1 MSCDQMAN
9 VISAFGREIGV
20 ALQVDPTG
28 YCCLSA
34 KNNLEIHLK
43 FNPYFDGVI
52 FYSEIGEVP
61 EMAKKNVFLFFN
73 HENASLEGSGFTFSY
88 SQDSGQIGVACLLPS
103 RFIEL
108 EHFKTLFEHFV
119 NEVEAWSE
127 KMLQFTRGEMP
138 EHSGSSGSTEKSAEV
153 SAEAPAP
160 AGGIDPSF
168 FMRV

>member
-1 MSCDQMAN
+1 MAN

-34 KNNLEIHLK
+34 KGNLEIHLK

-61 EMAKKNVFLFFN
+61 EMAKKDVFLFFN
-73 HENASLEGSGFTFSY
+73 HENASGSGFTFSY
-88 SQDSGQIGVACLLPS
+88 SQDSGQIGVTCLLPS

-127 KMLQFTRGEMP
+127 KMLQFARGEMP
-138 EHSGSSGSTEKSAEV
+138 EHSGGPAGKSAAIPAPAGE
-153 SAEAPAP
+153 PAP
-160 AGGIDPSF
+160 AGGMDPGF